1 MELLMPLVAVV
12 LVAGPV
18 TSAPTWGGLEAVW
31 MLRMAYAEIPEWEL
45 PQTPPTRPPNVSVAF
60 TTADKN
66 RIFGIP
72 YISIIWND
80 SSLFV
85 GFRI

>member
-31 MLRMAYAEIPEWEL
+31 ILRMAYAEDSTWEM
-45 PQTPPTRPPNVSVAF
+45 PQTPPTRPPNWSVSFA
-60 TTADKN
+60 TADKN
-66 RIFGIP
+66 PIFVIP
-72 YISIIWND
+72 NISIFWDN
-80 SSLFV
+80 SSLFL
-85 GFRI
+85 GF

>member
-31 MLRMAYAEIPEWEL
+31 MLRMAYAEDFTWEM
-45 PQTPPTRPPNVSVAF
+45 PQTPPTGPPNWSVSFA
-60 TTADKN
+60 TADKN
-66 RIFGIP
+66 PIFGTP
-72 YISIIWND
+72 NISVFWDN
-80 SSLFV
+80 SSLFL
-85 GFRI
+85 GF